1 MAKTLVP
8 PVKSMDLNLNV
19 KMCHAIINEDD
30 TNDQSLSLRKG
41 GSTIEC

>member
-19 KMCHAIINEDD
+19 KMFHAINEDD
-30 TNDQSLSLRKG
+30 TNDQYLS
-41 GSTIEC
+41 